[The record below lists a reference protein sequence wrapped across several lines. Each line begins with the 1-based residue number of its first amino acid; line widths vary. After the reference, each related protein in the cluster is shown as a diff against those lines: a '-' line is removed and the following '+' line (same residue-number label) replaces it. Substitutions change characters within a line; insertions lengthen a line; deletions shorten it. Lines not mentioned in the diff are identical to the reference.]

1 MTETLLSPLTIGPT
15 EVRNRSVFTAHGAFL
30 DFYRPGESAERYL
43 AYQERRARG
52 GNALAILQPVHVHPT
67 SHGLGHFTY
76 DPDDLGEKLTLMA
89 ERLHRHDT
97 KALIQLMHWGAEF
110 VSDARRDLEP
120 IWAFSEVVTPTG
132 GEVTHAMTP
141 DEIEEVITGFVET
154 ARIAVAAG
162 LDGVEIHAAHGYLVQ
177 QSFSPFAN
185 RREDEWGEPL
195 RFVTTLAERIRAA
208 IGDDAVLGARFSVD
222 DFVRPERGGLGPD
235 GIREVI
241 TEVVR
246 TGHLDLVNTSAGSR
260 AAHYARAVGGYHY
273 PKGLFLPLVA
283 RIREAIDGAVPVV
296 GTGRITTPEL
306 AEQALSDGSCDLVA
320 LTRAQIADPDF
331 VAKAAGATTP
341 IRACVGANQ
350 GCVDRMVGAL
360 AITCFHNPE
369 VGREAWQGDLG
380 TTGAP
385 RHVVVVGG
393 GPAGLKAAETA
404 ARRGHRVT
412 LLERGDELGG
422 RLLLSTRFGA
432 AAELAGAIDWLVE
445 QLTALEVD
453 VRTGVTAD
461 LELLRSLGADEVVLA
476 TGSRPNEDPI
486 RGDGSVPVWTTDR
499 AMVDDPGGQRVLIVD
514 QLGTH
519 EAAQAAERLASLG
532 NQVHIATPMPAFGE
546 KIGFT
551 QLRGQLDRLLA
562 HDCRI
567 DASALVTDVA
577 DGVATIRHTRA
588 GRQEACTVE
597 VIIAAVPR
605 RAVVDLREPLTAAG
619 MTVRV
624 AGDATAPRTAMHAF
638 REGADAGRA
647 IA

>member
-1 MTETLLSPLTIGPT
+1 MTETLLSPLTIAST
-15 EVRNRSVFTAHGAFL
+15 RVRNRSVFTAHGAFL
-30 DFYRPGESAERYL
+30 DFYRPGESPERYI

-76 DPDDLGEKLTLMA
+76 DADDLGEKLALTA

-97 KALIQLMHWGAEF
+97 KVMIQLMHWGAEF

-132 GEVTHAMTP
+132 GEVTHAMTS
-141 DEIEEVITGFVET
+141 DEIEEVIAGFVDT

-185 RREDEWGEPL
+185 RRDDKWGEPL
-195 RFVTTLAERIRAA
+195 RFITTLVERIRAA
-208 IGDDAVLGARFSVD
+208 IGNEAVLGARFSVD
-222 DFVRPERGGLGPD
+222 DFVPPERGGLGPA

-241 TEVVR
+241 TEVV
-246 TGHLDLVNTSAGSR
+246 GGGGLDLVNTSAGSR
-260 AAHYARAVGGYHY
+260 ASHYARAVGGYHH
-273 PKGLFLPLVA
+273 PKGMFLPLVA
-283 RIREAIDGAVPVV
+283 RIREAIDAAVPVI

-306 AEQALSDGSCDLVA
+306 AEQALTDGACDLVA

-331 VAKAAGATTP
+331 VAKAAGANTP
-341 IRACVGANQ
+341 IRPCVGANQ

-360 AITCFHNPE
+360 AITCFHNPD
-369 VGREAWQGDLG
+369 VGREAWQGELG
-380 TTGAP
+380 TTSEP

-412 LLERGDELGG
+412 LLERSHELGG

-432 AAELAGAIDWLVE
+432 AAELGGAIDWLEE
-445 QLTALEVD
+445 QLPALGVE

-461 LELLRSLGADEVVLA
+461 EALIRSLDADRVVLA
-476 TGSRPNEDPI
+476 TGSQANDDHI

-499 AMVDDPGGQRVLIVD
+499 ALTDDPGGKRVLVVD

-519 EAAQAAERLASLG
+519 EAAQAAERLAALG
-532 NQVHIATPMPAFGE
+532 NQVHVVTPMPAFGE

-551 QLRGQLDRLLA
+551 QLRGQLDRLLD

-567 DASALVTDVA
+567 DASALVTDVTE
-577 DGVATIRHTRA
+577 GFVTIRHARA
-588 GRQEACTVE
+588 GRQEDCAVD
-597 VIIAAVPR
+597 VIVAAVAR
-605 RAVVDLREPLTAAG
+605 RAVVDLRDPLTEAG
-619 MTVRV
+619 LDVRV

-638 REGADAGRA
+638 REGADAGRS
-647 IA
+647 ID